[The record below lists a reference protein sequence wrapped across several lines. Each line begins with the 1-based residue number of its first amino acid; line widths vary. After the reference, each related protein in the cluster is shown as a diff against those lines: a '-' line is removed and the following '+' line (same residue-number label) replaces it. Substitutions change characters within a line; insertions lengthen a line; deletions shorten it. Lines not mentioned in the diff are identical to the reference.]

1 MSSRCRMKI
10 GDLHY
15 LAVSA
20 DAGNFTR
27 AADTLDR
34 NASTLSRRISRLEN
48 ELGLP
53 LFERH
58 HSGVKLTSAGKAVLV
73 HVRRALAE
81 IDAIKVA
88 GLQNGA
94 AAVGEVRLGVRMPP
108 IGEPI
113 SGLLVKWRENNPG
126 VTLRVA
132 ELADRD
138 IAIALEERRL
148 DVALVPS
155 FTLWSH
161 AAALQIYREKI
172 VVALA
177 ADHCLARRK
186 TLQWTALRE
195 ETILVQGWD
204 ESQAQREFFASLL
217 GSGVRFQT
225 HGASKQSV
233 LALVKAGFGITLA
246 AKSQSEVK
254 FPGVVFRSIAET
266 NAWFRVD
273 LAWMPEAEEPVVG
286 RFVALMR
293 DESRSLG
300 FL

>member
-1 MSSRCRMKI
+1 MEI
-10 GDLHY
+10 GDLRY

-20 DAGNFTR
+20 DAGNFAR
-27 AADTLDR
+27 AAHTLGR
-34 NASTLSRRISRLEN
+34 NASTLSRRIGRLES

-53 LFERH
+53 LFERR

-94 AAVGEVRLGVRMPP
+94 ATVGEVRLGVRMPP

-113 SGLLVKWRENNPG
+113 SGLLVKWRANHPG
-126 VTLRVA
+126 VILRVA

-138 IAIALEERRL
+138 IAVALEERRL

-155 FTLWSH
+155 FTLWPH
-161 AAALQIYREKI
+161 AAALRIYKEEI
-172 VVALA
+172 VVALPA
-177 ADHCLARRK
+177 GHCLAERK
-186 TLQWTALRE
+186 ALQWTALRE

-254 FPGVVFRSIAET
+254 FPGVVFRPVDEPD
-266 NAWFRVD
+266 AWFRID
-273 LAWMPEAEEPVVG
+273 LAWMPEAEEPVIG
-286 RFVALMR
+286 RFVAFMR
-293 DESRSLG
+293 DESRL
-300 FL
+300 LRLL

>member
-1 MSSRCRMKI
+1 M
-10 GDLHY
+10 HY
-15 LAVSA
+15 LAASA
-20 DAGNFTR
+20 DAGNFAR
-27 AADTLDR
+27 AADTLGR
-34 NASTLSRRISRLEN
+34 NASTLSRRISRLES

-53 LFERH
+53 LFERR

-88 GLQNGA
+88 GVQNGA
-94 AAVGEVRLGVRMPP
+94 ATVGEVRLGVRMPP

-113 SGLLVKWRENNPG
+113 SGLLVKWRANHPG
-126 VTLRVA
+126 VILRVA

-155 FTLWSH
+155 FTLWPH
-161 AAALQIYREKI
+161 AAALRIYKEEI
-172 VVALA
+172 VVALP
-177 ADHCLARRK
+177 ADHCLAGRR

-254 FPGVVFRSIAET
+254 FPGVVFRPIAEPD
-266 NAWFRVD
+266 AWIRID

-286 RFVALMR
+286 RFVAFMR
-293 DESRSLG
+293 DESRSLR
-300 FL
+300 LL

>member
-1 MSSRCRMKI
+1 MEI
-10 GDLHY
+10 GDLRY
-15 LAVSA
+15 LVASA
-20 DAGNFTR
+20 DAGNFAR
-27 AADTLDR
+27 AAIMLSR
-34 NASTLSRRISRLEN
+34 NASTLSRRVGRLEN

-53 LFERH
+53 LFERS
-58 HSGVKLTSAGKAVLV
+58 HSGVRLTSAGKAVLV

-81 IDAIKVA
+81 IDAIKAA
-88 GLQNGA
+88 GLQSGA
-94 AAVGEVRLGVRMPP
+94 AAIGEVRLGVRMPP
-108 IGEPI
+108 IGDPI
-113 SGLLVKWRENNPG
+113 SGLLARWRENHPG
-126 VTLRVA
+126 INLRVA

-138 IAIALEERRL
+138 IVIALEERRL
-148 DVALVPS
+148 DVAFVPS
-155 FTLWSH
+155 FTLWPH
-161 AAALQIYREKI
+161 AAALQIYREQI
-172 VVALA
+172 VAALPA
-177 ADHCLARRK
+177 GHCLARRK

-254 FPGVVFRSIAET
+254 FPGVVFRSIAEP

-286 RFVALMR
+286 RFVAFMR
-293 DESRSLG
+293 DESRSLC
-300 FL
+300 LL

>member
-1 MSSRCRMKI
+1 MKI

>member
-1 MSSRCRMKI
+1 MEI
-10 GDLHY
+10 GDLRY
-15 LAVSA
+15 LVASA
-20 DAGNFTR
+20 DAGNFAR
-27 AADTLDR
+27 AANMLSR
-34 NASTLSRRISRLEN
+34 NASTLSRRVSRLEN

-53 LFERH
+53 LFERS
-58 HSGVKLTSAGKAVLV
+58 HSGVRLTSAGKAVLV

-81 IDAIKVA
+81 IDAIKTA

-94 AAVGEVRLGVRMPP
+94 AAIGEVRLGVRMPP

-113 SGLLVKWRENNPG
+113 SGLLARWRSNYPS
-126 VTLRVA
+126 VSLKVA

-148 DVALVPS
+148 DVAFVPS
-155 FTLWSH
+155 FTLWPH
-161 AAALQIYREKI
+161 AAALQIYKEEI
-172 VVALA
+172 VVALPA
-177 ADHCLARRK
+177 GHCLATRR
-186 TLQWTALRE
+186 TLQWKALRE
-195 ETILVQGWD
+195 EAILVQGWD

-254 FPGVVFRSIAET
+254 FPGVVFRPIAEP
-266 NAWFRVD
+266 NAWFCVD
-273 LAWMPEAEEPVVG
+273 LAWIPETEEPVVG
-286 RFVALMR
+286 RFVAFMR
-293 DESRSLG
+293 DESRSLR
-300 FL
+300 LL